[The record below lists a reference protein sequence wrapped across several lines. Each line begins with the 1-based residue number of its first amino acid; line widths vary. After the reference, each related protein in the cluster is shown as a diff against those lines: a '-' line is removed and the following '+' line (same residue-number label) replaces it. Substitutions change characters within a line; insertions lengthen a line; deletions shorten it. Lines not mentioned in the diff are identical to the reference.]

1 MTIEFSLLFRKKVKD
16 TKNTSVNTLISCNYS
31 ILLYLIILIL
41 FSQCYP
47 RKIQSGYSIILLKID
62 EVGFSRIL
70 SENYNYLPNEL
81 IINDVNLTD
90 FNKIFYFNC
99 SRNIIKL
106 IWYDEPS
113 TTSFMFNGCIN
124 ITEIDL
130 SNFDTSSV
138 KNMNSMF
145 SDCSSL
151 HSLDLSNFDMSSV
164 GPNMFKGCSNLEY
177 INLKSSKIENIEIIS
192 QILNSTSDNLI
203 ICRDNMEFGDLFV
216 NNYKVNCMNSS
227 YEDIDDSRCF
237 TNKISENNKYS
248 CDICGIDYHQKYND
262 EKNNNSYINCY
273 RSLKGFCPFYFY
285 YNNSTNLFYC
295 TEDDNCV
302 DDYSNL
308 IIEKSQ
314 CIDNCERDT
323 IYKYEFKNIC
333 YKEPKIDIIS
343 SSIYT
348 INNQTTENRTELINK
363 FNMTEINNGNDKK
376 TFEKNS
382 MSDIISSTIFTINNQ
397 TIENRT
403 ELIQNIIQELINKF
417 NMTEINN
424 GNDKKIFEKNS
435 IIILTS
441 TSNQKNNENENNIT
455 MDLGECENI
464 LKDDYNI
471 SPNDSLYILQIISEE
486 IGMKIPKIEYEI
498 YYPLNNT
505 VGLTKLN
512 LSSCKETKIEISI
525 AVKINDVLD
534 KYNSSSDYYS
544 DICYKTTSASG
555 TDISLLDRKNE
566 FVNNNMSLCEENC
579 DFIGYDYNKEK
590 AKCSCSIKLNIPS
603 NYDIKFN
610 KKDFFKNFIDVKNI
624 FNVNIMKCYKTVLKI
639 KGLLNNYGFFFIS
652 FIVLLYIVT
661 LIIFYF
667 ISYKKIKKEV
677 KNIYMELKYEEL
689 PIKHMRKKR
698 IKSKNRKK
706 RKIKRKKRN
715 NNINDDIIN
724 IDDNNSNNF
733 KNSNNKHSSKKNNER
748 KLDNSRQITENIGN
762 NRDFSTKRINPIENR
777 LNSIYNHK
785 YLELKDF
792 ELNSLD
798 YGEAIKLDHRNY
810 FQYYSSLLK
819 NNHPIMFYFGPYNDY
834 NSKIIKIF
842 LFFFSCS
849 LDFAINALFF
859 NDETMHKIYEDKGKF
874 NILYQIPQIIYSTLI
889 SKFVDSLI
897 KRFALSQNNII
908 EFKQQKDKKYLKQS
922 YIKLLLILKI
932 KFILFF
938 SLIFPILM
946 LIWYYITCF
955 CGIYIN
961 TQIHLIK
968 DSAISLLTS
977 LFYPIVICL
986 IPGIFRIASLNS
998 EKANHELLYR
1008 FSSLLESYLC

>member
-1 MTIEFSLLFRKKVKD
+1 MTIEFSLLFRKKVKN
-16 TKNTSVNTLISCNYS
+16 TKNTSRNTLISCNYS

-62 EVGFSRIL
+62 EVGFSQIL

-81 IINDVNLTD
+81 IINDVNLSN
-90 FNKIFYFNC
+90 FKKILYFNC

-130 SNFDTSSV
+130 SNFDASSVIDMNRMFYGCSSLISLNLSNLDTSSV
-138 KNMNSMF
+138 IDMNDMFSGCSSLISLNLSNLNTSSVIDINSMF
-145 SDCSSL
+145 SGCSSL

-177 INLKSSKIENIEIIS
+177 INLKSSKIENIELIS
-192 QILNSTSDNLI
+192 HILNSTSDNLI

-285 YNNSTNLFYC
+285 YDNSTNLFYC

-333 YKEPKIDIIS
+333 YKEPKIDITS

-348 INNQTTENRTELINK
+348 INNQTTENRT
-363 FNMTEINNGNDKK
+363 
-376 TFEKNS
+376 
-382 MSDIISSTIFTINNQ
+382 
-397 TIENRT
+397 
-403 ELIQNIIQELINKF
+403 ELINKF

-441 TSNQKNNENENNIT
+441 TSNQKNNENNIT

-471 SPNDSLYILQIISEE
+471 SANDSLYILQIISEE

-579 DFIGYDYNKEK
+579 DLIGYDYNKEK
-590 AKCSCSIKLNIPS
+590 
-603 NYDIKFN
+603 
-610 KKDFFKNFIDVKNI
+610 
-624 FNVNIMKCYKTVLKI
+624 T
-639 KGLLNNYGFFFIS
+639 
-652 FIVLLYIVT
+652 
-661 LIIFYF
+661 IIF
-667 ISYKKIKKEV
+667 
-677 KNIYMELKYEEL
+677 
-689 PIKHMRKKR
+689 
-698 IKSKNRKK
+698 
-706 RKIKRKKRN
+706 
-715 NNINDDIIN
+715 
-724 IDDNNSNNF
+724 
-733 KNSNNKHSSKKNNER
+733 
-748 KLDNSRQITENIGN
+748 
-762 NRDFSTKRINPIENR
+762 
-777 LNSIYNHK
+777 
-785 YLELKDF
+785 
-792 ELNSLD
+792 
-798 YGEAIKLDHRNY
+798 
-810 FQYYSSLLK
+810 
-819 NNHPIMFYFGPYNDY
+819 
-834 NSKIIKIF
+834 
-842 LFFFSCS
+842 
-849 LDFAINALFF
+849 
-859 NDETMHKIYEDKGKF
+859 
-874 NILYQIPQIIYSTLI
+874 
-889 SKFVDSLI
+889 
-897 KRFALSQNNII
+897 
-908 EFKQQKDKKYLKQS
+908 
-922 YIKLLLILKI
+922 
-932 KFILFF
+932 
-938 SLIFPILM
+938 
-946 LIWYYITCF
+946 
-955 CGIYIN
+955 
-961 TQIHLIK
+961 
-968 DSAISLLTS
+968 
-977 LFYPIVICL
+977 
-986 IPGIFRIASLNS
+986 
-998 EKANHELLYR
+998 
-1008 FSSLLESYLC
+1008 

>member
-1 MTIEFSLLFRKKVKD
+1 MTIEFSLLFRKNVIN

-41 FSQCYP
+41 ISQCYP

-81 IINDVNLTD
+81 IINDVNLTN

-138 KNMNSMF
+138 MEMNSMF
-145 SDCSSL
+145 SGCSSLISLNLSNLDTSSVMDMNGMFSGCSSL
-151 HSLDLSNFDMSSV
+151 HSLDLSNFDLSSV
-164 GPNMFKGCSNLEY
+164 GHNMFKGCSNLEY
-177 INLKSSKIENIEIIS
+177 INLKSSKIENIELIS

-348 INNQTTENRTELINK
+348 INNQT
-363 FNMTEINNGNDKK
+363 
-376 TFEKNS
+376 
-382 MSDIISSTIFTINNQ
+382 
-397 TIENRT
+397 IENRT

-424 GNDKKIFEKNS
+424 GNDKKIFKKNS

-471 SPNDSLYILQIISEE
+471 SANDSLYILQIISEE

-534 KYNSSSDYYS
+534 KYNSSSDYYN
-544 DICYKTTSASG
+544 DICYKTTSTSG

-889 SKFVDSLI
+889 SKVVDSLI

-998 EKANHELLYR
+998 GKTNHELLYR